1 MKILID
7 ANIVLDVLLE
17 RQPFYIAGA
26 QVLGL
31 SKGGIELFLSAST
44 ITDIYYIIRRER
56 KSKETAVAS
65 VKNILASVDI
75 AAVTGN
81 TIRRAIGLEW
91 SDFEDAVQYAAGENI
106 AVDYIV
112 TRNTSDFASS
122 AIPALTPD
130 ALLKIVTGK
139 NEM

>member
-7 ANIVLDVLLE
+7 ANIALDVLLE

-44 ITDIYYIIRRER
+44 ITDIYYIIHRER
-56 KSKETAVAS
+56 KSKEVAAAS
-65 VKNILASVDI
+65 VRNILAIVDI

-81 TIRRAIGLEW
+81 TIRRAVNLEW
-91 SDFEDAVQYAAGENI
+91 SDFEDAVQYATGENI

-112 TRNTSDFASS
+112 TRNISDFASS
-122 AIPALTPD
+122 AISALTPD
-130 ALLKIVTGK
+130 AFLKIVTRK
-139 NEM
+139 SEI